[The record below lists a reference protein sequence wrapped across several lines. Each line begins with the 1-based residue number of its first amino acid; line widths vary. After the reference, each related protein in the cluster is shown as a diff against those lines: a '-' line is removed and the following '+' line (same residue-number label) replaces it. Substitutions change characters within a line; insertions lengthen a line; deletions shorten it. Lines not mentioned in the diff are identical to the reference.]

1 MKPFILLIST
11 VVLLASCSKSS
22 SNNSKTPDALLND
35 IQGPAMQIDSMPLA
49 IGNTWVYASKADT
62 YTIKVVSDTII
73 NGQFAA
79 AVSTF
84 DKGTVSTNYYA
95 NRSGGYY
102 LVARQYTTPDSL
114 AILNPT
120 VLTLSF
126 PIILAQGWSIADSL
140 LTGDARALPDTYY
153 LQWTSYVKL
162 STPAGTFNCCR
173 SLRTGAYPISTYSYY
188 STKGLIKEVQ
198 ITGYSTTPGTGPQ
211 YDISSSVSLISVNF

>member
-22 SNNSKTPDALLND
+22 SNNNNTPDALLND
-35 IQGPAMQIDSMPLA
+35 VQGPAISIDSMPLA
-49 IGNTWVYASKADT
+49 VGNIWVYASKTDT
-62 YTIKVVSDTII
+62 YTVKVVADTII

-84 DKGTVSTNYYA
+84 DKGSVSTNYYA

-102 LVARQYTTPDSL
+102 LVARQYSNPDSL
-114 AILNPT
+114 AILNPA

-126 PIILAQGWSIADSL
+126 PITIGQGWSIADSL

-153 LQWTSYVKL
+153 WRWTTYVKL

-173 SLRTGAYPISTYSYY
+173 SLRTGAYPISTYDYY

-198 ITGYSTTPGTGPQ
+198 ITGYSITPGVGPQ